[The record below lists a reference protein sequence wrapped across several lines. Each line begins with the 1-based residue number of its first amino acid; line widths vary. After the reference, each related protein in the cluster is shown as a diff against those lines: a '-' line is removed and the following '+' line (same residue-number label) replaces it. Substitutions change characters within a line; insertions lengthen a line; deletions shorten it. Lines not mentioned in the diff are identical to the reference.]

1 MHRGHVEEKAAVVS
15 KVTVHSFDRRHEPPT
30 IFSKSCAKH
39 NKAAVG
45 QGSARKSSGAGRQ
58 GVLPNGMAAG
68 PIWPRQ
74 ARWRGRETDRQGA
87 APRCSSAVLAGGRSP
102 QLSSLHGSAPSVK
115 SSPRDCSFV
124 RKSSCTLR

>member
-1 MHRGHVEEKAAVVS
+1 MVS
-15 KVTVHSFDRRHEPPT
+15 KVTVHSVDRRHEPPT

-74 ARWRGRETDRQGA
+74 ARWRGRETDRQAA
-87 APRCSSAVLAGGRSP
+87 APRC
-102 QLSSLHGSAPSVK
+102 GSAGVLPLAIL
-115 SSPRDCSFV
+115 RC
-124 RKSSCTLR
+124 RTLSQDHFFGKKTSR